1 MNKPKIKIE
10 IQQDPEAPIAAEVIA
25 KAIIDIDASAKA
37 ILTAGLK
44 YETIV
49 TLIHDHSGLSKR
61 DIRLVLNNLA
71 DMRQTWC
78 SK

>member
-1 MNKPKIKIE
+1 MKATKVEVK
-10 IQQDPEAPIAAEVIA
+10 QDSEAPIAAEVIA
-25 KAIIDIDASAKA
+25 KAIIGIDTSMKA
-37 ILTAGLK
+37 ILNAGLK

-61 DIRLVLNNLA
+61 DIRLVMNNLA
-71 DMRQTWC
+71 AMRQTWC